1 MSGAQAPH
9 GRRSTTPIYRV
20 LAGVALVV
28 ALAAAACTPT
38 PRTPRPDTPVPPAGD
53 ALLPAHLDCLR
64 WRYDGLT
71 ATRPTE
77 WDEDGEY
84 RFGSFRDETTADS
97 PHRLCGQVGA
107 AADLAWSI
115 DRGRPDVVVAVLDSG
130 VMWRNAEKMADLAD
144 KTYINAAE
152 LPTPIPA
159 GAAGD
164 PDDSNGDGR
173 FTVTD
178 FGADPRVTDA
188 NDSGFLDPEDLILAF
203 SDGTD
208 ADGNSYVDDISG
220 WDLQNNDNN
229 PLDDVE
235 YGHGSGEAR
244 DAVGAHDGAGDYGT
258 CPECLALHVR
268 VADSFI
274 AEGGRF
280 AAGVIFS
287 LDAGADVILEALGA
301 ISNPPQA
308 QAAIDAAYRRGVQ
321 WPHRWRMSSRSTRTC
336 RRR

>member
-9 GRRSTTPIYRV
+9 SRRSTTPIYRV

-178 FGADPRVTDA
+178 FGADPRVTDWPSPTGPMPTA
-188 NDSGFLDPEDLILAF
+188 TPTSTTSPG
-203 SDGTD
+203 
-208 ADGNSYVDDISG
+208 
-220 WDLQNNDNN
+220 
-229 PLDDVE
+229 
-235 YGHGSGEAR
+235 
-244 DAVGAHDGAGDYGT
+244 GT
-258 CPECLALHVR
+258 CRTTTTTPSTTSSTATDRVR
-268 VADSFI
+268 PAMRSGPTT
-274 AEGGRF
+274 APATTGRAPSVSRCTYGWPTRSSPR
-280 AAGVIFS
+280 AAG
-287 LDAGADVILEALGA
+287 
-301 ISNPPQA
+301 
-308 QAAIDAAYRRGVQ
+308 
-321 WPHRWRMSSRSTRTC
+321 SRPV
-336 RRR
+336 